1 MLFRSEIE
9 ARFRRINAEEPYRLK
24 ATAIRHKLL
33 LTQKRHAENKA
44 HEPGRD
50 YQSTKDLLA
59 DLELMAKSLSQN
71 QGLLIANGQLAKL
84 IRTVKAFGLTH
95 AVMDV
100 REHAKAHQYLLEQ
113 MIPNFNQNQIIALLN
128 DQQFEKNF
136 DPKNLDADATRTWQ
150 SFKAIAELIDK
161 FGTEVIETYIIS
173 MTRSAK
179 DVFAAVVIAQIGR
192 AHV

>member
-1 MLFRSEIE
+1 MPEVLTELEQHLSKLDFTPTLDWRPLRFGTWIGGDRDGNPNVTAEVTKSAIVLQTGHFIRVLLRQLDELRQSLSVSTRLVDVSAELLKSVETDLKLLPEIE

-59 DLELMAKSLSQN
+59 DLELMATSLSQN

-84 IRTVKAFGLTH
+84 IRTVK
-95 AVMDV
+95 
-100 REHAKAHQYLLEQ
+100 
-113 MIPNFNQNQIIALLN
+113 
-128 DQQFEKNF
+128 
-136 DPKNLDADATRTWQ
+136 
-150 SFKAIAELIDK
+150 
-161 FGTEVIETYIIS
+161 
-173 MTRSAK
+173 
-179 DVFAAVVIAQIGR
+179 IGR